1 ELGWLMV
8 LLGGGFT
15 PLPYKVITITSG
27 VTQLDLW
34 LFVGLSLVARS
45 LRFAATCALLFWA
58 GPRLKTLIE
67 RRLGM
72 AFVLMA
78 VMVVGGLMLGKYVL

>member
-1 ELGWLMV
+1 
-8 LLGGGFT
+8 
-15 PLPYKVITITSG
+15 
-27 VTQLDLW
+27 
-34 LFVGLSLVARS
+34 LSLVARS

>member
-1 ELGWLMV
+1 
-8 LLGGGFT
+8 
-15 PLPYKVITITSG
+15 
-27 VTQLDLW
+27 
-34 LFVGLSLVARS
+34 
-45 LRFAATCALLFWA
+45 
-58 GPRLKTLIE
+58 IE

>member
-1 ELGWLMV
+1 
-8 LLGGGFT
+8 
-15 PLPYKVITITSG
+15 
-27 VTQLDLW
+27 
-34 LFVGLSLVARS
+34 
-45 LRFAATCALLFWA
+45 
-58 GPRLKTLIE
+58 

>member
-1 ELGWLMV
+1 
-8 LLGGGFT
+8 
-15 PLPYKVITITSG
+15 
-27 VTQLDLW
+27 
-34 LFVGLSLVARS
+34 
-45 LRFAATCALLFWA
+45 
-58 GPRLKTLIE
+58 KTLIE

>member
-1 ELGWLMV
+1 
-8 LLGGGFT
+8 
-15 PLPYKVITITSG
+15 
-27 VTQLDLW
+27 
-34 LFVGLSLVARS
+34 
-45 LRFAATCALLFWA
+45 
-58 GPRLKTLIE
+58 E

>member
-1 ELGWLMV
+1 
-8 LLGGGFT
+8 
-15 PLPYKVITITSG
+15 
-27 VTQLDLW
+27 
-34 LFVGLSLVARS
+34 
-45 LRFAATCALLFWA
+45 
-58 GPRLKTLIE
+58 LIE